1 MITYLTSK
9 VETNALSEQ
18 GTGSCPCYEKH
29 LLAVLVSH
37 SVAAIRILLSFLQY
51 ICRKDFFIMKNYNTK
66 RLCTMAMLIAIAFI
80 LGSAA
85 IRIGAT
91 IKISFKFLP
100 TFVSAVFFGPLWGGM
115 CGLLSDALA
124 YLINPGSGP
133 YLLQIGLVEFLYG
146 LSYGLFFYKANE
158 LNKKNIIKVFICII
172 LNTLILSLGVM

>member
-1 MITYLTSK
+1 M
-9 VETNALSEQ
+9 N
-18 GTGSCPCYEKH
+18 
-29 LLAVLVSH
+29 
-37 SVAAIRILLSFLQY
+37 
-51 ICRKDFFIMKNYNTK
+51 NTK
-66 RLCTMAMLIAIAFI
+66 RICTMAMLIAIAFI

-133 YLLQIGLVEFLYG
+133 YLIQIGLVEFLYG
-146 LSYGLFFYKANE
+146 LSYGIFFYKSNDF
-158 LNKKNIIKVFICII
+158 NKKSIVKAIMCILI
-172 LNTLILSLGVM
+172 NTLVLSLGAMSFILMDLTNTTFYQVLITRIPSSALNMILQISGISILLKYMPSLKKISKLQ

>member
-1 MITYLTSK
+1 M
-9 VETNALSEQ
+9 N
-18 GTGSCPCYEKH
+18 
-29 LLAVLVSH
+29 
-37 SVAAIRILLSFLQY
+37 
-51 ICRKDFFIMKNYNTK
+51 NTK
-66 RLCTMAMLIAIAFI
+66 RICTMAMLIAIAFI

-133 YLLQIGLVEFLYG
+133 YLIQIGLVEFLYG
-146 LSYGLFFYKANE
+146 LSYGIFFYKSNN
-158 LNKKNIIKVFICII
+158 LNKKNIIKTFLCILI
-172 LNTLILSLGVM
+172 NTIFLSLGVMSVILMDLTNTTFTQVLITRIPSSALNMIFQISGISLLLKYMPALKKISKIQ

>member
-1 MITYLTSK
+1 M
-9 VETNALSEQ
+9 N
-18 GTGSCPCYEKH
+18 
-29 LLAVLVSH
+29 
-37 SVAAIRILLSFLQY
+37 
-51 ICRKDFFIMKNYNTK
+51 NTK
-66 RLCTMAMLIAIAFI
+66 KICTMAMLIAIAFI

-100 TFVSAVFFGPLWGGM
+100 TFVSAVFFGPLWSGM

-146 LSYGLFFYKANE
+146 LSYGLFFYKADS

-172 LNTLILSLGVM
+172 LNTLILSLGVMSVILMDLTNTTFMQVLITRIPSSILNIILQISGLCVLLKYMPSLKKLSKT

>member
-1 MITYLTSK
+1 M
-9 VETNALSEQ
+9 N
-18 GTGSCPCYEKH
+18 
-29 LLAVLVSH
+29 
-37 SVAAIRILLSFLQY
+37 
-51 ICRKDFFIMKNYNTK
+51 NTK
-66 RLCTMAMLIAIAFI
+66 RICTMAMLIAIAFV

-133 YLLQIGLVEFLYG
+133 YLIQIGLVEFLYG
-146 LSYGLFFYKANE
+146 LSYGIFFYKSND
-158 LNKKNIIKVFICII
+158 LNKKNIIKVFVCILI
-172 LNTLILSLGVM
+172 NTLILSLGVMSIILMDLTNTTFCQVLITRIPSSALNTILQISGISILLKYMPSLKKISKI

>member
-1 MITYLTSK
+1 M
-9 VETNALSEQ
+9 N
-18 GTGSCPCYEKH
+18 
-29 LLAVLVSH
+29 
-37 SVAAIRILLSFLQY
+37 
-51 ICRKDFFIMKNYNTK
+51 NTK
-66 RLCTMAMLIAIAFI
+66 RICTMAMLIAIAFI

-133 YLLQIGLVEFLYG
+133 YLIQIGLVEFLYG
-146 LSYGLFFYKANE
+146 LSYGIFFYKSND
-158 LNKKNIIKVFICII
+158 LNKKNVIKAIMCV
-172 LNTLILSLGVM
+172 LVNTLILSLGAMSAILMDLTNTTFYQVLVTRIPSSALNMILQISGISILLKYMPSLKKISKLQ

>member
-1 MITYLTSK
+1 M
-9 VETNALSEQ
+9 N
-18 GTGSCPCYEKH
+18 
-29 LLAVLVSH
+29 
-37 SVAAIRILLSFLQY
+37 
-51 ICRKDFFIMKNYNTK
+51 NTK
-66 RLCTMAMLIAIAFI
+66 RICTMAMLIAIAFI

-133 YLLQIGLVEFLYG
+133 YLIQIGLVEFLYG
-146 LSYGLFFYKANE
+146 LSYGVFFYKSND
-158 LNKKNIIKVFICII
+158 LDKKNIIKVIMCILI
-172 LNTLILSLGVM
+172 NTLILSLGAMSFILMDLTNTTFYQVLITRIPSSALNMVLQISGISILLKYMPSLKKISKI

>member
-1 MITYLTSK
+1 M
-9 VETNALSEQ
+9 N
-18 GTGSCPCYEKH
+18 
-29 LLAVLVSH
+29 
-37 SVAAIRILLSFLQY
+37 
-51 ICRKDFFIMKNYNTK
+51 NTK
-66 RLCTMAMLIAIAFI
+66 RICTMAMLIAIAFI

-133 YLLQIGLVEFLYG
+133 YLIQIGLVEFLYG
-146 LSYGLFFYKANE
+146 LSYGVFFYKSND
-158 LNKKNIIKVFICII
+158 LNKKNIIKVFVCVLI
-172 LNTLILSLGVM
+172 NTLILSLGAMSFILMDLTNTTFYQVLITRIPSSALNMILQISGISILLKYMPSLKKISKLQ